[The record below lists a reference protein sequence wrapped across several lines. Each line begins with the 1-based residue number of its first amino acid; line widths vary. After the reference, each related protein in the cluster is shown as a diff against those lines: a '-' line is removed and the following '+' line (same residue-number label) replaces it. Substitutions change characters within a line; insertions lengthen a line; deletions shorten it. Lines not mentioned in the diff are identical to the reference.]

1 MSLRS
6 RVTVTFALGALLLSV
21 AMATITYVT
30 VRRNFLNQSY
40 DSATRQAFA
49 NATFIRTALRS
60 PDVDVLSLLASVD
73 DVPGSRSVLL
83 HHGRWS
89 VSSLS
94 MTQDDL
100 PAELR
105 NLVLTGSA
113 ATERFNFGGE
123 PRLVVGTPVPD
134 TDSFYFEVFSLQ
146 TIETNLHVLA
156 ATLIVAAILVT
167 IGGALLGRWAS
178 GRALRPLSQVA
189 DAAVD
194 IAGGQLDTRL
204 ETRGD
209 TDLAALTES
218 FNRMAD
224 SLQARIEHEARFT
237 SDVSHELRSPLTTLS
252 NALDVLEARR
262 EELPERSRQA
272 LDLLGSELRRFQRM
286 VADLLEMSR
295 FDAGA
300 AELSVDEVRVGDLV
314 GNVVGTVAGPSV
326 PLSMSDDVSRL
337 RVEVD
342 KRRFE
347 RVISNLVENAK
358 LYAGGV
364 TNFAVEANN
373 GTVRISVDDA
383 GPGIRPEDRERVF
396 ERFYR
401 SPDARRRE
409 GADGSG
415 LGLSL
420 VAEHVRL
427 HGGHVWVEDSPLGGT
442 RFVVELPVAQR

>member
-40 DSATRQAFA
+40 DSSTRQAFA